1 MIKQLCLLFLCF
13 LYAQAQSQTTDLSI
27 NIEAQN
33 LGGSAVSQVD
43 IYQDFQ
49 YLITISNSGNTVS
62 NANISIDF
70 DDDLIINSTTSQNNT
85 NGATDVSGIN
95 ITGNVLTGIIADLPN
110 NSSVELLVAVTAPT
124 NLGGIAA
131 NGTISPP
138 NGTTDTN
145 TSNNQSIISID
156 VLDIVI
162 DFTVSHLQIQPAE
175 GTAIDAWGDE
185 VTYQFTITNNS
196 AIDFLVDAIEGKLL
210 LESLPENGLP
220 FSEFVSLD
228 CIGSTNGT
236 LCPDLTNLNTFSN
249 TVSATSLITAPSNFI
264 FNEAVE
270 FTSGG
275 SLTFELVYR
284 YSSLACS
291 SNPFPIDVESFIR
304 IALGHS
310 NVSPNVSN
318 GVLTDLLSADP
329 CPETDLCVETIQT
342 NPDLSI
348 DIEYDQEVTFET
360 TICNN
365 GPLEAPVLIFM
376 QNLSPNVDWDIIS
389 VNCITTNSSLA
400 CDDFTISD
408 NGQLWVT
415 SEFTLQ
421 PNTTILIE
429 TVVKFIEPPC
439 NPFPN
444 QVEASIKSEIVLV
457 DSQLVDIDPN
467 NNSFF
472 NNIELPLEEPCDIGD
487 SYALQVSK
495 VQTSPELPVG
505 GTPQNT
511 TEWGEVTY
519 EIIITNS
526 GTSDQPIQVQD
537 HMPVPPSSATALNAM
552 LTSVECI
559 GTTGSANCFSI
570 NNAYVGVIHDGVTED
585 GSFDTFWEVLPE
597 DNWILPANS
606 SVTFSVTVDWQPE
619 CSTSLII
626 GENVVRVSHVNDVVE
641 TNLSDNIAEV
651 ATYFAPCVDL
661 VVQTY
666 PEFTQVETG
675 EALNWIVDISNSI
688 TSSTAIDIEFE
699 NVLNAAFTI
708 SGSPTCTVS
717 SGSATC
723 ISNFNINGNTITGIV
738 PVIDAG
744 STVSISIPVIAPAFG
759 GAFNNV
765 AEAFPSAANN
775 EEVTSETN
783 ISINSVQVISPELDK
798 FFLPETIF
806 EGGESELVFTIFN
819 IASNPTQNNIAFID
833 NLPNGV
839 VLSGIPNWVEANGC
853 TAVFNGNIGDTS
865 VGISDLIFP
874 DGVESCTF
882 SVMVTSDTAGSYLNN
897 FSNFSN
903 TNNIDTS
910 QTSATLNVI
919 IDTSNVDIAITKTV
933 EPFEVIIGDQTT
945 FTITASNFGTSEG
958 TNIEILDVLPQGY
971 EFISAVSSMGGFDES
986 SLIWTIPSLMPN
998 ESATLQINVQVV
1010 SSINLLN
1017 VAALNS
1023 LSEIDRDSSNNEDSA
1038 SVEISNCLQ
1047 IPEGIS
1053 PNGDGKND
1061 VLVIPC
1067 IEDFPENT
1075 IKIYNRYGAQIY
1087 QGNNYANT
1095 WGGKTNMGFP
1105 NSSALLPVGTY
1116 FYVLEINA
1124 LDTSYQGYIY
1134 LNY

>member
-49 YLITISNSGNTVS
+49 YLITISNSGNTAS

-85 NGATDVSGIN
+85 NEATDVSGIN

-162 DFTVSHLQIQPAE
+162 DFTVSHVQIQPAE

-196 AIDFLVDAIEGKLL
+196 AIDFPIDTFEGNI
-210 LESLPENGLP
+210 SLNTPVENGLP
-220 FSEFVSLD
+220 FVEFVSLE
-228 CIGSTNGT
+228 CLGGTNGT
-236 LCPDLTNLNTFSN
+236 QCPVIINLTSTPENVTTISE
-249 TVSATSLITAPSNFI
+249 I
-264 FNEAVE
+264 FE
-270 FTSGG
+270 FENSFEVTSGG
-275 SLTFELVYR
+275 SITFELVYT
-284 YSSLACS
+284 YSNFTCS
-291 SNPFPIDVESFIR
+291 TNPTPIDVDSFIQ
-304 IALGHS
+304 IQLSHANASSDNS
-310 NVSPNVSN
+310 NLVNTVLLNAEPCP
-318 GVLTDLLSADP
+318 LTDICIETVQIDP
-329 CPETDLCVETIQT
+329 DQSVDLQYGQNI
-342 NPDLSI
+342 
-348 DIEYDQEVTFET
+348 TFET
-360 TICNN
+360 TVSNN
-365 GPLEAPVLIFM
+365 GPSEAPIRFFF
-376 QNLSPNVDWDIIS
+376 QNLIPFLDWDIIS
-389 VNCITTNSSLA
+389 VNCVSSTGSVT
-400 CDDFTISD
+400 CNDFTIST
-408 NGQLWVT
+408 NELLWVT
-415 SEFTLQ
+415 NDFVLQ
-421 PNTTILIE
+421 PNTTIVIE
-429 TVVKFIEPPC
+429 TVVQYFEPPC
-439 NPFPN
+439 STNPN
-444 QVEASIKSEIVLV
+444 VVQAALRSVTNILDAQIV
-457 DSQLVDIDPN
+457 DTNPDN
-467 NNSFF
+467 NFHDLS
-472 NNIELPLEEPCDIGD
+472 IELPAAEPCDGNEISD
-487 SYALQVSK
+487 IQVSK
-495 VQTSPELPVG
+495 TQTVPALPIGSSPQD
-505 GTPQNT
+505 TA
-511 TEWGEVTY
+511 EWGEVTY
-519 EIIITNS
+519 EVTVTNV
-526 GTSDQPIQVQD
+526 GATDEPIQIQD
-537 HMPVPPSSATALNAM
+537 HMPVPSGNNVPITGTLI
-552 LTSVECI
+552 SVECTN
-559 GTTGSANCFSI
+559 TTGTASCFNI
-570 NNAYVGVIHDGVTED
+570 ENAYVGVIFDGLTED
-585 GSFDTFWEVLPE
+585 GSFDTFWEVLPDE
-597 DNWILPANS
+597 NQVLPANS
-606 SVTFSVTVDWQPE
+606 SVTFTVTIDWQPE
-619 CSTSLII
+619 CSLQPGI
-626 GENVVRVSHVNDVVE
+626 GKNVVRVNYVNNVPENDII
-641 TNLSDNIAEV
+641 NNV
-651 ATYFAPCVDL
+651 ASVDTFFAPCIDL

-666 PEFTQVETG
+666 PEFTQVDTG
-675 EALNWIVDISNSI
+675 EAFNWIVDISNSI

-775 EEVTSETN
+775 EEVTPETN

-806 EGGESELVFTIFN
+806 EEGESELVFTIFN

-971 EFISAVSSMGGFDES
+971 EFISAVSIMGGFDES

-1105 NSSALLPVGTY
+1105 NSSELLPVGTY
-1116 FYVLEINA
+1116 FYILEINA